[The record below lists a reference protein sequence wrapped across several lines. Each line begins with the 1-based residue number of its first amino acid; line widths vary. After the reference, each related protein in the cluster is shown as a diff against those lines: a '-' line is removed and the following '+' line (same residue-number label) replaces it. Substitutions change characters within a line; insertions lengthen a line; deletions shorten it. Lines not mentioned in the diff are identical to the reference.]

1 MDVEIEKIL
10 ALKAFFLAH
19 KINENSASKSVAMDM
34 INIAIKQLEPRQ
46 TSEDKIY
53 LAFYHIVRSEVVR
66 EADQEKAV
74 DYRKAAQD
82 ICKTIDN
89 PFYDYFMMIENAV
102 VTKKSL
108 FGISTLTIV
117 DEGEVAHR
125 DIAANALDLVWR
137 RLSYDQI
144 NFIDHATL
152 VDLFEEHQITY

>member
-1 MDVEIEKIL
+1 MNVEIEKIL

-19 KINENSASKSVAMDM
+19 KINENFTSKSVAMDM
-34 INIAIKQLEPRQ
+34 INVAIKQLESRQ
-46 TSEDKIY
+46 TSKDKLY

-66 EADQEKAV
+66 EADQEKAL
-74 DYRKAAQD
+74 DDRKAAQD
-82 ICKTIDN
+82 ICKVIEN
-89 PFYDYFMMIENAV
+89 PFYDYFMLIENAV

-152 VDLFEEHQITY
+152 VDLFEDHQITY